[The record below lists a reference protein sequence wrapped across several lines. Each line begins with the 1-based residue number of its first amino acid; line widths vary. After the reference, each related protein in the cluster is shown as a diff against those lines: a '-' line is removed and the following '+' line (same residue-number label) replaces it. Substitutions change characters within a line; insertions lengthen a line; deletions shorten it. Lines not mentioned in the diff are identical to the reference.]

1 MEELSGDDVHMPMA
15 IRIVRIIAYD
25 AEKQYVS
32 QKVGQEVLHPVMSK
46 YNISARIEI
55 NSKWFDKVDTNKDL
69 KIDCNELCTYLK
81 KIKFNESKN
90 FLTDLEQA
98 FEKYKQENGNEEQS
112 PPVISPMD
120 QLVYIMDPKK
130 EEMKVGQINPQD

>member
-1 MEELSGDDVHMPMA
+1 
-15 IRIVRIIAYD
+15 
-25 AEKQYVS
+25 
-32 QKVGQEVLHPVMSK
+32 MSK

-90 FLTDLEQA
+90 FLTDLE
-98 FEKYKQENGNEEQS
+98 
-112 PPVISPMD
+112 
-120 QLVYIMDPKK
+120 
-130 EEMKVGQINPQD
+130 

>member
-46 YNISARIEI
+46 YNISPRLEI

-69 KIDCNELCTYLK
+69 KIDCNELCAYLK
-81 KIKFNESKN
+81 KIKFNETKN

-98 FEKYKQENGNEEQS
+98 FEKFKQQNGNEEQT
-112 PPVISPMD
+112 PPVISPKD
-120 QLVYIMDPKK
+120 QL
-130 EEMKVGQINPQD
+130 